1 MAKAPAAKAPAAK
14 APAQKA
20 PAAKAPTAKAP
31 AAKATPAQKA
41 AAAAKA
47 AAAKAAAAKAAAA
60 GRPRAP
66 QDKLTGAALD
76 RLRAVMAWTRRP
88 LFIKKT
94 ESAGRPRPDMK
105 QLKVRCQQVLDVQ
118 GDAMGQTDQ
127 MGHDLKHL
135 HEELWIRG
143 IYVATRLI
151 VLEKSPE
158 LLRDQLGEVLQGMM
172 LGQRWQMLGR
182 ACGAVRETL
191 ELAPGKSDSGDL
203 DAILSHLFA
212 QGRLRDLAPQ
222 LMSCDPRQLSLL
234 VDVLEML
241 PGDANADLKS
251 LMTQLPGGENQDQ
264 IRSLLQRRGV
274 DLSVPRPRAPRRSS
288 MLVEDDTFDSDLDST
303 PVERPKKTPKK
314 ESAAASPTISD
325 DSLEG
330 SDGWSLKGAGAP
342 SASGDEPSP
351 SSNIGTDLEMEGVTA
366 APEQSLEGARART
379 KGSVL
384 DDDVFGEMDETA
396 EKKTAAPTA
405 IDDADDALDL
415 DRSWDR
421 DPQPQERPAQDQGDE
436 KIRRLTAEEAKAAV
450 EDVTKLLLNV
460 DRAVK
465 MYNFY
470 EGKGK
475 NVDLTVNAAFD
486 LLGKVGIDHGPIPL
500 KIAPYELILAEDTV
514 WEAEEEKKG
523 LSFTLFKDGL
533 RDLTLLPGMDRAE
546 FIQFL
551 NIVRGTRVGGNSDD
565 NTVTRLWESNP
576 LCIRFRALDLF
587 QEGIADTDMGTS
599 SGENISDVVK
609 AVQQPLHDAEKVAKL
624 GQPSGGGTEELKA
637 RRQQVLGHL
646 EQADREAFFV
656 GLKGHFSQ
664 IRTQFWRRAIH
675 VASLMIKMETGAHLV
690 SGLLSQVL
698 EEMLLGGKWEMLA
711 DTCRTIGATMKPDS
725 GEDDGGK
732 GALGL
737 SLVLSDLCMG
747 HKLRGLQTELESCT
761 PEDFAHLAELLKLL
775 PAEANQ
781 DLIHLLVNQPPGVT
795 FDLLKEQLV
804 QRGVDL
810 TDLYVRNLES
820 KNQEH
825 VLAAIEALKEIG
837 SEQALHSIPRVL
849 GHGSARIRLA
859 AIKALVEKMGDNA
872 LPDEAL
878 ADLIPS
884 LGSGYMELQELCF
897 SLVEDIKRCSH
908 GPKLLKLIKDD
919 TIKWQQAPRIKA
931 LGLLVRWGGASVDE
945 WLEETIM
952 AKKLFGGGVL
962 EKARKEVLEA
972 LIGVGGDRGREVL
985 YACKRR
991 GASGAISKKIEAT
1004 LKKMR

>member
-1 MAKAPAAKAPAAK
+1 
-14 APAQKA
+14 
-20 PAAKAPTAKAP
+20 
-31 AAKATPAQKA
+31 
-41 AAAAKA
+41 
-47 AAAKAAAAKAAAA
+47 
-60 GRPRAP
+60 
-66 QDKLTGAALD
+66 
-76 RLRAVMAWTRRP
+76 
-88 LFIKKT
+88 
-94 ESAGRPRPDMK
+94 MK
-105 QLKVRCQQVLDVQ
+105 QLETRRRQILDVR
-118 GDAMGQTDQ
+118 DDSMGQTDQ

-151 VLEKSPE
+151 LLEKSPE
-158 LLRDQLGEVLQGMM
+158 MVRDLLGEVLQGMM
-172 LGQRWQMLGR
+172 LGQRWEMLGR
-182 ACGAVRETL
+182 ACRTISETM
-191 ELAPGKSDSGDL
+191 ELAPRKSDKGDL
-203 DAILSHLFA
+203 KAILSQLHA
-212 QGRLRDLAPQ
+212 QSRLRDLAPQ
-222 LMSCDPRQLSLL
+222 LISCDAQKFSLL
-234 VDVLEML
+234 AEVLEML
-241 PGDANADLKS
+241 PREANADLKF
-251 LMTQLPGGENQDQ
+251 LLEQLPEGENQDRLKVILRQ
-264 IRSLLQRRGV
+264 RGV
-274 DLSVPRPRAPRRSS
+274 EISTYVAPKRTA
-288 MLVEDDTFDSDLDST
+288 MVLDDDTFESTLDSEDYQA
-303 PVERPKKTPKK
+303 PEEPKKVPPPPKVK
-314 ESAAASPTISD
+314 EEVLD
-325 DSLEG
+325 QD
-330 SDGWSLKGAGAP
+330 DGWSLKGARAP
-342 SASGDEPSP
+342 SAPTAQASSGGAAESSLKLETQPASTDQPVAAVKPSRAK
-351 SSNIGTDLEMEGVTA
+351 A
-366 APEQSLEGARART
+366 AI
-379 KGSVL
+379 L
-384 DDDVFGEMDETA
+384 DDDVFDEDA
-396 EKKTAAPTA
+396 DVSEKESYAPTA
-405 IDDADDALDL
+405 SGDSDNTLDL
-415 DRSWDR
+415 ERSWDR
-421 DPQPQERPAQDQGDE
+421 EPESREHLQNKGDE
-436 KIRRLTAEEAKAAV
+436 KIRRLSGEEAKAAV
-450 EDVTKLLLNV
+450 EDVTKLLQNV

-470 EGKGK
+470 EGRGK
-475 NVDLTVNAAFD
+475 NVDITVNAAFEQ
-486 LLGKVGIDHGPIPL
+486 LTKVGEDHGVVPL
-500 KIAPYELILAEDTV
+500 KIAPYELILCEDTV

-533 RDLTLLPGMDRAE
+533 RDLTLLPGMDREE
-546 FIQFL
+546 FMQFL
-551 NIVRGTRVGGNSDD
+551 DIVRGSRPGQNDD

-576 LCIRFRALDLF
+576 TSIRFRALDLF
-587 QEGIADTDMGTS
+587 QEGIADNDMGTS
-599 SGENISDVVK
+599 SGENISEVVQH
-609 AVQQPLHDAEKVAKL
+609 VRQPLHDEEKAALL
-624 GQPSGGGTEELKA
+624 GQGRGDMDQLGA

-646 EQADREAFFV
+646 EEADHQAFFQ
-656 GLKGHFSQ
+656 GLKGHFSE

-675 VASLMIKMETGAHLV
+675 VASLMIKMDTGTSLV
-690 SGLLSQVL
+690 AGLLSQVL